1 MKIAIY
7 QTSDLHGFVY
17 PTNYVTEKQLGILK
31 IGSYILKDKKNYDAS
46 LTIDCG
52 DLVQG
57 SSLTHYLS
65 KKNPEVNPIV
75 QCLEKIGYDAYV
87 LGNHEFNYGL
97 DYLTKAYTPISEKVI
112 NANIEGLAFKS
123 KPYKIFDFN
132 GFKIGCIG
140 LTTSFIPNW
149 EQEKNI
155 KGIKFLNPVEVYG
168 KYEKEL
174 KEKADYIIVCY
185 HGGFEKS
192 LDENMTPTEKLN
204 KENQGSELLETYDSI
219 NMILSGHQHRSFATK
234 IKGVVCTQPLNNGQN
249 FTKIIF
255 DTETKEATFEL
266 VDVSKLTDDINS
278 DLESLFTEV
287 EGELQEYLDKEIG
300 EFDKDILMDDI
311 FEGRL
316 KGHPFINFLHQVQ
329 LEESGADFSVLSLF
343 DTTIGFKKNV
353 SIRDVL
359 INYPYPN
366 TMMVLKVRGDKFKEA
381 MEKSATYFVV
391 NDGKVEI
398 NEEFLVPKVQNYNY
412 DTFGGITYEI
422 DLSRDFYDRVVSIK
436 KDGKEI
442 ELDKYYTVVMNNYR
456 ATNTSIYPSYEGA
469 EVVKEITKEMSE
481 LIIDYF
487 EKHHTV
493 KAIEESNYIIK

>member
-1 MKIAIY
+1 M
-7 QTSDLHGFVY
+7 H
-17 PTNYVTEKQLGILK
+17 
-31 IGSYILKDKKNYDAS
+31 
-46 LTIDCG
+46 
-52 DLVQG
+52 
-57 SSLTHYLS
+57 
-65 KKNPEVNPIV
+65 
-75 QCLEKIGYDAYV
+75 
-87 LGNHEFNYGL
+87 
-97 DYLTKAYTPISEKVI
+97 
-112 NANIEGLAFKS
+112 
-123 KPYKIFDFN
+123 
-132 GFKIGCIG
+132 
-140 LTTSFIPNW
+140 
-149 EQEKNI
+149 
-155 KGIKFLNPVEVYG
+155 
-168 KYEKEL
+168 
-174 KEKADYIIVCY
+174 
-185 HGGFEKS
+185 
-192 LDENMTPTEKLN
+192 
-204 KENQGSELLETYDSI
+204 
-219 NMILSGHQHRSFATK
+219 
-234 IKGVVCTQPLNNGQN
+234 NGQN
-249 FTKIIF
+249 FTKIVI

-266 VDVSKLTDDINS
+266 VDVSKLTDEINP

-343 DTTIGFKKNV
+343 DTAIGFKRNV

-442 ELDKYYTVVMNNYR
+442 DLDKYYTVVMNNYR